1 MKGYWFFIDSYVY
14 VNVIGIRALLYNT
27 LDGNIIKVEN
37 AEVANLLLNL
47 LSEDNCGVC
56 FLEEND
62 YLKEDMNCFINELRD
77 KYMGDVIDVSLSK
90 GKPIQILPYVNFPS
104 KIDMKYNYTKVENL
118 LNLLL
123 EIKINIGINT
133 DVEKI
138 ISYLDVLDLNIKYT
152 VFGNLNSNCNSSN
165 LIRKLEKISKNID
178 VILTCD
184 QIQNIE
190 NKFEDNVSYK
200 VVFELPIELEK
211 ILMIVSLLEEKKL
224 QVKYVFN
231 LKSIDEYKCAE
242 KLVEKINIEKCEF
255 NPVCTGENVDFFME
269 YVYLD
274 EEDIESVRMSMKD
287 FFIKRFINTNDFG
300 KITIDADGTIYANIN
315 QPALGTIYTCSMF
328 EIIQKELKTGKS
340 WLRTRVQ
347 EPCNNCL
354 YRLLCPSPSD
364 YDLSLGKMNLC
375 HVK

>member
-1 MKGYWFFIDSYVY
+1 M
-14 VNVIGIRALLYNT
+14 LYNT

-184 QIQNIE
+184 QIQYIE

-255 NPVCTGENVDFFME
+255 NPVYTGENVDFFME

>member
-1 MKGYWFFIDSYVY
+1 
-14 VNVIGIRALLYNT
+14 
-27 LDGNIIKVEN
+27 
-37 AEVANLLLNL
+37 
-47 LSEDNCGVC
+47 
-56 FLEEND
+56 
-62 YLKEDMNCFINELRD
+62 
-77 KYMGDVIDVSLSK
+77 
-90 GKPIQILPYVNFPS
+90 
-104 KIDMKYNYTKVENL
+104 
-118 LNLLL
+118 
-123 EIKINIGINT
+123 
-133 DVEKI
+133 
-138 ISYLDVLDLNIKYT
+138 
-152 VFGNLNSNCNSSN
+152 
-165 LIRKLEKISKNID
+165 
-178 VILTCD
+178 
-184 QIQNIE
+184 
-190 NKFEDNVSYK
+190 
-200 VVFELPIELEK
+200 
-211 ILMIVSLLEEKKL
+211 MIVSLLEEKKL